1 LEAPS
6 DDGGPLLDA
15 MGFDPVGIDVLSQ
28 HTGLT
33 ADTLSAM
40 LLSLELE
47 NRVALLP
54 DGRYQRI
61 R

>member
-1 LEAPS
+1 MLLEMS
-6 DDGGPLLDA
+6 W
-15 MGFDPVGIDVLSQ
+15 
-28 HTGLT
+28 